1 MKKLKDISII
11 ILMVAYLLSA
21 SGMLVFL
28 HHCNAENTI
37 ALSLSHNHP
46 CCSATEDHHTQDG
59 DACCSQK
66 NAVDSTLLSFN
77 KAPCCDDSKLFVKVV
92 PECLLPD
99 VKKIQV
105 NAFAAIYRQIQY
117 LLPITSISAENL
129 SIFAI
134 STFPVESIWRRISSF
149 RL

>member
-1 MKKLKDISII
+1 MKKLKHISVM

-21 SGMLVFL
+21 SGVLVFL
-28 HHCNAENTI
+28 HHCNTENTI
-37 ALSLSHNHP
+37 ALSLSNNHP
-46 CCSATEDHHTQDG
+46 CCSTTEDHHAHDA

-66 NAVDSTLLSFN
+66 NAVDFTLLSFN

-105 NAFAAIYRQIQY
+105 NAFTAIYRQIQY
-117 LLPITSISAENL
+117 LLPLTSVSAENL
-129 SIFAI
+129 SHAAI
-134 STFPVESIWRRISSF
+134 STLPVESIWRRISSF

>member
-1 MKKLKDISII
+1 MM
-11 ILMVAYLLSA
+11 LMVAYLLSA

-28 HHCNAENTI
+28 HQCNAKNTI
-37 ALSLSHNHP
+37 ALSLSHNHL
-46 CCSATEDHHTQDG
+46 CCSTTDDHHANDG
-59 DACCSQK
+59 DTCCSQK
-66 NAVDSTLLSFN
+66 NAVNFTLLSFN
-77 KAPCCDDSKLFVKVV
+77 KAPCCDDSKLYVKVV

-117 LLPITSISAENL
+117 LLPIISDSAENL
-129 SIFAI
+129 SYVAI
-134 STFPVESIWRRISSF
+134 STFPVESIWRRNSSF